1 MASLNSK
8 AVQYN
13 GGVNQSGSYALKPDA
28 YYDRLLLKMLRQM
41 EFHYSKYAIE
51 KSLPKNFGDTIN
63 WRRFNKLA
71 VTKNPLVEG
80 ETPEGQTVSGSSVTA
95 VIAQYGNVMYFT
107 DIVDLQQL
115 DKIRQEYTVELGFQA
130 KESLDE
136 IVRDV
141 LVAEGSAAFAH
152 AGAAE
157 VLGTNSTLSALAS
170 GDIPRID
177 DFRRIVLAMKK
188 AFIGGNRKASGKYV
202 ALVAPDVMAQLF
214 EDQKVQDFMDFGRTN
229 AMFSDG
235 MVVDMF
241 GIRFEEVLNAP
252 ITSEAGSSAN
262 LTAYDSIVIGE
273 EAYAIT
279 KLEGAGLK
287 VITKGLGSAGVE
299 DPLDQRQS
307 IGWKI
312 TGFGAKVLNANAVVN
327 YWSIPSFDT
336 DTDDFE
342 SAEGKTIT
350 FGLHA
355 DNSSLVI
362 QRASVTLPT
371 SLEYT
376 IADAVALAMGNI
388 SGTYYLYAAADT
400 ADGQNGAN
408 RIDATAELTSSTA
421 TSLFITDTVSTQS

>member
-8 AVQYN
+8 AIQFN

-28 YYDRLLLKMLRQM
+28 YYDRLLLKMLRQL
-41 EFHYSKYAIE
+41 EFHYSKYAVE

-63 WRRFNKLA
+63 WRRFNKLS
-71 VTKNPLVEG
+71 VTKRPLVEG

-152 AGAAE
+152 AGGSE
-157 VLGTNSTLSALAS
+157 GLGTNSALSALAAA
-170 GDIPRID
+170 DIPRID
-177 DFRRIVLAMKK
+177 DFRKIVLGMKK
-188 AFIGGNRKASGKYV
+188 SFISGNRKASGKYV
-202 ALVAPDVMAQLF
+202 ALVDPSVMAQLF
-214 EDQKVQDFMDFGRTN
+214 EDQKVQDFMDFGKTN

-252 ITSEAGSSAN
+252 TSTETTGNVDAYSS
-262 LTAYDSIVIGE
+262 IIIGE

-312 TGFGAKVLNANAVVN
+312 SGFGARVLQPLAVVN
-327 YWSIPSFDT
+327 YWSVPSFEAPT
-336 DTDDFE
+336 LT
-342 SAEGKTIT
+342 SAEGVTIT
-350 FGLHA
+350 FAKHDDDAGSFVA
-355 DNSSLVI
+355 
-362 QRASVTLPT
+362 QRGPVVLPT

-376 IADAVALAMGNI
+376 YADAVALAFGNI
-388 SGTYYLYAAADT
+388 SGYYLYPAQNSAHT
-400 ADGQNGAN
+400 AVLT
-408 RIDATAELTSSTA
+408 ATTELTA
-421 TSLFITDTVSTQS
+421 NITLYISDTQSAQ